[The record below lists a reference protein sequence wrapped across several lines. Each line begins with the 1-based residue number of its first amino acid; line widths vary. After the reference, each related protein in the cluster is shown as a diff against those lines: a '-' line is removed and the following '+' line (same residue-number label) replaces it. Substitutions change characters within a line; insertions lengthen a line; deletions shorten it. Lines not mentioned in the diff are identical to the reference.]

1 MFSVQMLLQKR
12 KRAIQGL
19 RVTGDNFDDL
29 SELLSQETRTRW
41 SQQEEE
47 ALNHGE
53 GFRIYDVDIEKGV
66 SA

>member
-1 MFSVQMLLQKR
+1 MLLQKR

-47 ALNHGE
+47 ALNQGE
-53 GFRIYDVDIEKGV
+53 GFCIYDVDIEKGV